1 MQIWTEYSCGSIRL
15 PSELSGYVNNAA
27 LNGKTIYMCVCVW
40 NTYLRVC
47 VKNVS
52 CAIMPAM
59 AICFLY
65 HSKILTAIHSKQSS
79 LACAINMHSVY
90 TNTSCES

>member
-1 MQIWTEYSCGSIRL
+1 MQMWTEYTCGSIRL
-15 PSELSGYVNNAA
+15 PSELSGYVNNTA
-27 LNGKTIYMCVCVW
+27 LNGKTVYICVCVE
-40 NTYLRVC
+40 YLRGG

-65 HSKILTAIHSKQSS
+65 HNKILTAIHSKQSS

-90 TNTSCES
+90 TNMSCES